1 MHNWQE
7 SKEEFLNRW
16 SLKNIKNMTLEEYT
30 NLERN
35 DSFTYWIESKTKNVI
50 GIGGGS
56 SYKFAIFKRNGNAEQ
71 KELKSSQ
78 KTDGDYGWYAK
89 YGDNKVEV
97 FKKVKELILLTIK
110 YAIDKNFSGIDD
122 IDLGT
127 AFKWKIAF
135 MYVSE
140 GTLLRIAGKK
150 AFEELAKKFSIE
162 SKKISEIQMQLIEK
176 KPPDEDFYAYSSRL
190 WDAYDLTT
198 ESDFE
203 EDENDINNE
212 SNDESFQ
219 KICTCLDEV
228 IAQSFEQKLELKTK
242 IGTSI
247 NLIKHSL
254 DSYRVIF
261 NTDKNT
267 YESIT
272 KENLKKFLFDGWRG
286 NPQLGKEDGRITLFE
301 TIKTFIQNHCNYNVE
316 KSETLQ
322 RNSKSKI

>member
-135 MYVSE
+135 MHASE

-150 AFEELAKKFSIE
+150 AFEELAKNFPLS
-162 SKKISEIQMQLIEK
+162 
-176 KPPDEDFYAYSSRL
+176 
-190 WDAYDLTT
+190 
-198 ESDFE
+198 
-203 EDENDINNE
+203 
-212 SNDESFQ
+212 
-219 KICTCLDEV
+219 
-228 IAQSFEQKLELKTK
+228 
-242 IGTSI
+242 
-247 NLIKHSL
+247 
-254 DSYRVIF
+254 
-261 NTDKNT
+261 
-267 YESIT
+267 
-272 KENLKKFLFDGWRG
+272 LKKYLKYR
-286 NPQLGKEDGRITLFE
+286 
-301 TIKTFIQNHCNYNVE
+301 CN
-316 KSETLQ
+316 
-322 RNSKSKI
+322 